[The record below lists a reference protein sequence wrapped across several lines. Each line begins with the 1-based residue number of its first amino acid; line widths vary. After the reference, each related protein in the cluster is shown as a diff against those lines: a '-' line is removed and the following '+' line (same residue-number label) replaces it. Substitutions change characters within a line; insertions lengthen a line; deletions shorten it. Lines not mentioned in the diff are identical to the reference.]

1 MKLCI
6 TASNNTLDAKVDNAF
21 GRALY
26 FQIIDTESMAR
37 EVIHNSAATGGEG
50 AGITAA
56 RQIADK
62 GTHAVL
68 TGVVGVNALN
78 ALRNSNIRVY
88 EGASNTDTVQQALDK
103 FLRGEFK
110 ETSGTSARGD
120 FRPGIRR
127 GAGQGAG
134 QGRGRGLGRGG
145 RFRGQQ
151 GK

>member
-6 TASNNTLDAKVDNAF
+6 TASNNTMDARVDTAF

-26 FQIIDTESMAR
+26 FQIIDTESMAK
-37 EVIHNSAATGGEG
+37 EVIRNSAATGGEG

-68 TGVVGVNALN
+68 TGVVGINALN

-110 ETSGTSARGD
+110 ETSTISARRD
-120 FRPGIRR
+120 FRPGRGR
-127 GAGQGAG
+127 GAGQG
-134 QGRGRGLGRGG
+134 QGRGLGRGG